1 MKFWQSKKKL
11 ALGAALIGAIGG
23 GAFLFGIVEPQPVIA
38 SAVFRAGY
46 SIHHTTRS
54 GLLHFYSWAMQ
65 EYNNGALPQE
75 IDDFLSTKLAN
86 CEGSIECQEI
96 VDFQI
101 RQKPQNVS
109 NSFIQA
115 PDNIKK
121 GIIGNID
128 RRLDSFSDAEAIN
141 ALLLIEALRTSRNL
155 GKDQFTKIWVKYPE
169 VNPKTLAT
177 VKDAFRQWW
186 AKDTAWPANKEK
198 NPLEGTGIKIQF
210 PY

>member
-23 GAFLFGIVEPQPVIA
+23 GTYLFAIVEPQPVIA
-38 SAVFRAGY
+38 SAVFQAGY
-46 SIHHTTRS
+46 SIHHSTRS
-54 GLLHFYSWAMQ
+54 PLLHFYTWAMQ

-115 PDNIKK
+115 PNDIKK

-155 GKDQFTKIWVKYPE
+155 GKDQFTKIWAEYPK
-169 VNPKTLAT
+169 VNPETLVIVKT
-177 VKDAFRQWW
+177 AFRQWW